1 LSKPVL
7 EGTTS
12 AVPLVSDLIFRALA
26 LNAELGI
33 IMPKLKTHKG
43 AAKRFKKT
51 GTGKVKRSKAFLRHI
66 LTSKDKKRKSQL
78 GTSTLVSDADAPKV
92 KRMIP
97 Y

>member
-1 LSKPVL
+1 MPFPVVLPERHFKRSGISTPNAKL
-7 EGTTS
+7 E
-12 AVPLVSDLIFRALA
+12 
-26 LNAELGI
+26 I

-51 GTGKVKRSKAFLRHI
+51 GTGKVKRNKAFLRHI
-66 LTSKDKKRKSQL
+66 LTSKDKKRKSKL
-78 GTSTLVSDADAPKV
+78 GTSTLVSDADLAKV